1 MDNSN
6 RHNYRLIHLGRCMVS
21 KNRLYNDYTVNIYI
35 NGFHVRERHNF
46 NWVFKKMI
54 NVKYIL
60 TLILMVLFLACKPI
74 KEIEYRDSIKVEFR
88 DRLRVDSV
96 LSTIKDSIYVNGD
109 TIKIYRDRWRDRLVL
124 RSDTVLKEIK
134 VIDVQKSVEI
144 ERLSIWDWVK
154 AMFIGAIIYG
164 IISLVVKYWVKI
176 TTMFKF

>member
-1 MDNSN
+1 
-6 RHNYRLIHLGRCMVS
+6 
-21 KNRLYNDYTVNIYI
+21 
-35 NGFHVRERHNF
+35 
-46 NWVFKKMI
+46 MI
-54 NVKYIL
+54 KYIL
-60 TLILMVLFLACKPI
+60 IITLTVSFLACKPI

-144 ERLSIWDWVK
+144 ERLSIWDWLK
-154 AMFIGAIIYG
+154 AMFIGAVIYAVV
-164 IISLVVKYWVKI
+164 SLVIKYWVKI
-176 TTMFKF
+176 TTIFKF

>member
-1 MDNSN
+1 MI
-6 RHNYRLIHLGRCMVS
+6 RYLLII
-21 KNRLYNDYTVNIYI
+21 T
-35 NGFHVRERHNF
+35 
-46 NWVFKKMI
+46 
-54 NVKYIL
+54 L
-60 TLILMVLFLACKPI
+60 TIGFLACKPI